1 MSSSA
6 PVSTDCAFAPL
17 RHRFAPRLNFTIHL
31 GIGWL
36 VAKSIRASAEVH
48 QTPHHRRK
56 GSLGH
61 PDERD
66 GSSAASHLGK
76 RLQDAR
82 ASFYGPFVTELD
94 TRPRSYGET
103 LDPDFLRSVFCS
115 MLKARI
121 LENKLSSL
129 YKAGKIVGGV
139 YLGRGQEAVSATLG
153 TALIQGTDF
162 FAPLI
167 RDQAGRTAFGE
178 PLIDCT
184 RTYLGSKDGP
194 MRGRDG
200 NIHRGRP
207 QVGMPA
213 MISHLGAQ
221 VPVIAG
227 MLFAKRLQGTLAGR
241 VGATCIGDGATST
254 GAFHEGLNLA
264 AMEKLPM
271 VVIVANNQFAYS
283 TPNSRQF
290 ACADLVEKARGYGV
304 AGHSVDGTDLI
315 ACATVISKA
324 VNLARAGGG
333 PQLVVARL
341 LRLSG
346 HGEHDDGSYVPQE
359 IRGSH
364 DGRDC
369 MEVAMRQLVEH
380 GIATMNEISHWQETF
395 AEEVQRAVAQAQQED
410 PPDPYQEDWTALAT
424 RFPISVSSSSG
435 GSAQ

>member
-1 MSSSA
+1 M
-6 PVSTDCAFAPL
+6 L
-17 RHRFAPRLNFTIHL
+17 R
-31 GIGWL
+31 G
-36 VAKSIRASAEVH
+36 
-48 QTPHHRRK
+48 
-56 GSLGH
+56 
-61 PDERD
+61 
-66 GSSAASHLGK
+66 
-76 RLQDAR
+76 
-82 ASFYGPFVTELD
+82 
-94 TRPRSYGET
+94 
-103 LDPDFLRSVFCS
+103 
-115 MLKARI
+115 RI

-184 RTYLGSKDGP
+184 RTYLGSVKGP

-207 QVGMPA
+207 DLGMPA

-221 VPVIAG
+221 VSVVAG

-264 AMEKLPM
+264 AIERLPL
-271 VVIVANNQFAYS
+271 VVVVANNQFAYS
-283 TPNSRQF
+283 TPNDRQF

-304 AGHSVDGTDLI
+304 GGFSVDGTDML
-315 ACATVISKA
+315 ACVSVIGEA
-324 VNLARAGGG
+324 VRRAREGGG
-333 PQLVVARL
+333 PQMVVARL

-346 HGEHDDGSYVPQE
+346 HGEHDDGSYVPAEARVDHYGQ
-359 IRGSH
+359 
-364 DGRDC
+364 DC
-369 MEVAMRQLVEH
+369 IEVAMQQLIENHFATAEEIVAWQDQ
-380 GIATMNEISHWQETF
+380 IAD
-395 AEEVQRAVAQAQQED
+395 EVQRAVAQAQQE
-410 PPDPYQEDWTALAT
+410 PVPDPYQEDWTALST
-424 RFPISVSSSSG
+424 RFPLDQPISQLIFS
-435 GSAQ
+435 

>member
-1 MSSSA
+1 
-6 PVSTDCAFAPL
+6 
-17 RHRFAPRLNFTIHL
+17 
-31 GIGWL
+31 
-36 VAKSIRASAEVH
+36 
-48 QTPHHRRK
+48 
-56 GSLGH
+56 
-61 PDERD
+61 
-66 GSSAASHLGK
+66 
-76 RLQDAR
+76 
-82 ASFYGPFVTELD
+82 
-94 TRPRSYGET
+94 
-103 LDPDFLRSVFCS
+103 

-139 YLGRGQEAVSATLG
+139 YLGRGQEAVSAALG

-184 RTYLGSKDGP
+184 RTYLGSVEGP

-227 MLFAKRLQGTLAGR
+227 MLFAKRLQGTLGGR

-264 AMEKLPM
+264 AVENLPLV
-271 VVIVANNQFAYS
+271 VVIGNNQFAYS
-283 TPNSRQF
+283 TPNHRQF
-290 ACADLVEKARGYGV
+290 ACADLVDKARGYGV
-304 AGHSVDGTDLI
+304 AGHSVDGTDLL
-315 ACATVISKA
+315 ATASVITEAVAKA
-324 VNLARAGGG
+324 RDGCG

-346 HGEHDDGSYVPQE
+346 HGEHDDGAYVPPE
-359 IRGSH
+359 IRGGH
-364 DGRDC
+364 FGRDC
-369 MEVAMRQLVEH
+369 IEVAMRQLVENS
-380 GIATMNEISHWQETF
+380 IASVDEILGWQEQF
-395 AEEVQRAVAQAQQED
+395 AEEVQRAVAQAQQEQA
-410 PPDPYQEDWTALAT
+410 PDPYQEDWTALAT
-424 RFPISVSSSSG
+424 RFPLTLIPENP
-435 GSAQ
+435 AP

>member
-1 MSSSA
+1 M
-6 PVSTDCAFAPL
+6 P
-17 RHRFAPRLNFTIHL
+17 HL
-31 GIGWL
+31 HTQPPAHGAVI
-36 VAKSIRASAEVH
+36 
-48 QTPHHRRK
+48 
-56 GSLGH
+56 
-61 PDERD
+61 
-66 GSSAASHLGK
+66 
-76 RLQDAR
+76 
-82 ASFYGPFVTELD
+82 
-94 TRPRSYGET
+94 TR
-103 LDPDFLRSVFCS
+103 DFLRAVFQS

-184 RTYLGSKDGP
+184 RTYLGSAQGP

-207 QVGMPA
+207 EVGMPA

-221 VPVIAG
+221 VSLIAG
-227 MLFAKRLQGTLAGR
+227 MLFAKRLQGTLTGR

-264 AMEKLPM
+264 AVERLPM

-283 TPNSRQF
+283 TPNRHQF
-290 ACADLVEKARGYGV
+290 ACDDLVEKAKGYGV
-304 AGHSVDGTDLI
+304 AGAAVDGTDLL
-315 ACATVISKA
+315 ACASVISEA
-324 VNLARAGGG
+324 VNRARSGLG

-346 HGEHDDGSYVPQE
+346 HGEHDDGSYIPAE
-359 IRGSH
+359 IRAGH
-364 DGRDC
+364 YGRDC
-369 MEVAMRQLVEH
+369 VEVAMRQMVEQEL
-380 GIATMNEISHWQETF
+380 ATVDEILAWQEQF
-395 AEEVQRAVAQAQQED
+395 AEDVQRAVAQAQQED
-410 PPDPYQEDWTALAT
+410 PPDPYQEKWTALST
-424 RFPISVSSSSG
+424 QFPILQPC
-435 GSAQ
+435 AAP

>member
-1 MSSSA
+1 MN
-6 PVSTDCAFAPL
+6 
-17 RHRFAPRLNFTIHL
+17 H
-31 GIGWL
+31 
-36 VAKSIRASAEVH
+36 
-48 QTPHHRRK
+48 
-56 GSLGH
+56 
-61 PDERD
+61 
-66 GSSAASHLGK
+66 
-76 RLQDAR
+76 
-82 ASFYGPFVTELD
+82 
-94 TRPRSYGET
+94 
-103 LDPDFLRSVFCS
+103 DFLRSVFHS

-184 RTYLGSKDGP
+184 RTYLGSAQGP

-207 QVGMPA
+207 EMGMPA

-221 VPVIAG
+221 VPVVAG
-227 MLFAKRLQGTLAGR
+227 MLFAKRLQGTLSGR

-264 AMEKLPM
+264 AVERLPM
-271 VVIVANNQFAYS
+271 VVIVGNNQFAYS
-283 TPNSRQF
+283 TPNHRQF

-304 AGHSVDGTDLI
+304 GGFSVDGTDLL
-315 ACATVISKA
+315 ACASVISEA
-324 VNLARAGGG
+324 VRRAREGGG

-346 HGEHDDGSYVPQE
+346 HGEHDDGSYVPIE
-359 IRGSH
+359 IKSGH
-364 DGRDC
+364 YGRDC
-369 MEVAMRQLVEH
+369 VEVAMRQLVEN
-380 GIATMNEISHWQETF
+380 GIASVDEILGWQDQF
-395 AEEVQRAVAQAQQED
+395 AEEVQRAVAQAQQEA
-410 PPDPYQEDWTALAT
+410 PPDPYQEDWTALST
-424 RFPISVSSSSG
+424 RFPIHQTC
-435 GSAQ
+435 AQ